1 MDTVSIENL
10 FVPWRFNLAGTSECG
25 AGGLESDLEAFS
37 FTFGDVH
44 FTFGDVHFTFEDVHF
59 TFGDVHFTFRDVHFT
74 FGDVHFTLSP
84 VN

>member
-25 AGGLESDLEAFS
+25 ARGLESDLEAFS

-44 FTFGDVHFTFEDVHF
+44 FTFGDVHFTF
-59 TFGDVHFTFRDVHFT
+59 RDVT
-74 FGDVHFTLSP
+74 FTLSP